1 MSVEAAFNNC
11 INKNRKNNPS
21 NLLLFYNND
30 DLKEQS
36 NNISILSNPSINYN
50 FSNNSKNGIINNNM
64 NDSLDEQM
72 KPNSLLR
79 NNYFLKIL
87 I

>member
-1 MSVEAAFNNC
+1 MFC
-11 INKNRKNNPS
+11 D
-21 NLLLFYNND
+21 ND

-50 FSNNSKNGIINNNM
+50 FSNNSENGIINNNM

-79 NNYFLKIL
+79 NNYFLGNINLKRKKFS
-87 I
+87 